1 MGPFWQAE
9 THFRVRVRVRVRG
22 AGAHQ
27 AVVTL
32 LEREVQVRVDAAS
45 IARSC
50 ASLSARWRI
59 WCLGGCTFGLCFTP
73 ASASYADLYCA
84 SGCGPLP
91 PVWYCLGLGLGL
103 G

>member
-9 THFRVRVRVRVRG
+9 THFRVRVRVRG

-45 IARSC
+45 IARS
-50 ASLSARWRI
+50 
-59 WCLGGCTFGLCFTP
+59 
-73 ASASYADLYCA
+73 
-84 SGCGPLP
+84 
-91 PVWYCLGLGLGL
+91 
-103 G
+103 

>member
-9 THFRVRVRVRVRG
+9 TQFRVRVGVRGRVRG

-45 IARSC
+45 IARS
-50 ASLSARWRI
+50 
-59 WCLGGCTFGLCFTP
+59 
-73 ASASYADLYCA
+73 
-84 SGCGPLP
+84 
-91 PVWYCLGLGLGL
+91 
-103 G
+103 